1 MGMRHETAEQEEEEW
16 NRFLNTSYSMF
27 VDPET
32 NASLPRNQHGEI
44 CICGDEIVKG
54 YPNDPKVAVC
64 IRGDLNMKDLYSVMM
79 ALLRFV
85 NAIWRRFGRGCEQ
98 STNLRLPM
106 WLTSLAYA
114 HNDQVFVMSVVIGL
128 GMLRDVLWES
138 GTRAFRFRYSR
149 PIGLVMQSAKER

>member
-1 MGMRHETAEQEEEEW
+1 MGMRHETAEQEKEVRNILKAIESIGKFW
-16 NRFLNTSYSMF
+16 
-27 VDPET
+27 
-32 NASLPRNQHGEI
+32 NQHGEI

-85 NAIWRRFGRGCEQ
+85 NVFVWLLRKRRLFGRFGRGCEL

-114 HNDQVFVMSVVIGL
+114 HNDQVAHGDPQGS
-128 GMLRDVLWES
+128 GMLRDVLWEY

-149 PIGLVMQSAKER
+149 PIGQVMQSAKER